1 MPWYSTKCKNGP
13 GNCYMVDPTM
23 PQLMEAVA
31 DALNFTVAN
40 ANGITEANSIIIR
53 LEYKGIFSFAW
64 GVAV

>member
-1 MPWYSTKCKNGP
+1 
-13 GNCYMVDPTM
+13 MVDPTM